1 MFNGMI
7 VLYIIFVNDL
17 FFCYKIGEIII
28 GVEGFFI
35 NLCMKFIIFYGII
48 YCILKYWVKN
58 LVINVK
64 CF

>member
-35 NLCMKFIIFYGII
+35 NLLFFME
-48 YCILKYWVKN
+48 
-58 LVINVK
+58 
-64 CF
+64 

>member
-35 NLCMKFIIFYGII
+35 NLCMEFIMFYGII
-48 YCILKYWVKN
+48 YCILKYWVKKFSN
-58 LVINVK
+58 
-64 CF
+64 

>member
-1 MFNGMI
+1 MSNGMI

-35 NLCMKFIIFYGII
+35 NLCMKFIMFHGTIH
-48 YCILKYWVKN
+48 CILKYRVKN
-58 LVINVK
+58 PATNVK